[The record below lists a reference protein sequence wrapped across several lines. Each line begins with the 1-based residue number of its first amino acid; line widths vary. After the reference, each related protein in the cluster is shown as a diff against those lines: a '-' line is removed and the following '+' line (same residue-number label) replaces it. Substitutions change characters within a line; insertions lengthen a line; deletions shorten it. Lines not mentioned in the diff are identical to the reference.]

1 MFYCWIALFIVHITV
16 HITTVVL
23 SMFMNIDK
31 RLTIND
37 N

>member
-1 MFYCWIALFIVHITV
+1 MFYCWIALFIV

-37 N
+37 K